1 MIIYTTI
8 EKYDN
13 FNIVNLK
20 YWIIDK
26 CKKWIIQTNNDNINI
41 LFIPMSNGRM
51 DNIIKS
57 FKDYLNKKN
66 INILNI
72 KGKKLN
78 INYDLTNILKTI
90 FFPLIDKDY
99 NFTNIELKGYT
110 KQSLITLLTQT
121 DNKPPVSLNNNCKYC
136 SKSFSTKSNC
146 NRHLLICEKKLVT
159 SVNNENIEENKEP
172 NIKTIITDAVEN
184 VVNNK
189 MDVLTNMFKDLSDKI
204 NTTNINN
211 INSNNSTTNN
221 VNIQIN
227 NNYKTK
233 KEKLD
238 HYFKHRIDLD
248 TFITKYSSD
257 PKYHLTKDEAE
268 ILIQNSEN
276 LGVEGYS
283 SGLYTYL
290 KKKYCLQLEDLT
302 GDKKKYY
309 EISLPFIST
318 DTKGRTH
325 YELTKNDGWLLSS
338 SNDKIK
344 SIVNISD
351 QQIFNHHNKFICY
364 SAKRGKKTI
373 INIFLRKSYYNTTD
387 PQLTDSSLTNAI
399 ES

>member
-26 CKKWIIQTNNDNINI
+26 CKKWIIQTNDDTINM
-41 LFIPMSNGRM
+41 LLIPNGQI
-51 DNIIKS
+51 NNTIKL

-66 INILNI
+66 ITILNI
-72 KGKKLN
+72 KSKKFN
-78 INYDLTNILKTI
+78 NNYELANILKTI
-90 FFPLIDKDY
+90 CFPLIDKDY
-99 NFTNIELKGYT
+99 NFKNIELKGYT
-110 KQSLITLLTQT
+110 KQTLINLLNQT
-121 DNKPPVSLNNNCKYC
+121 DNKPPVSLNNKCKYC
-136 SKSFSTKSNC
+136 LKLFSTKSNC
-146 NRHLLICEKKLVT
+146 NRHLLICEKKSVT
-159 SVNNENIEENKEP
+159 SENNKNNVEKNENELKDELKEELNGVK
-172 NIKTIITDAVEN
+172 NQLNTMTH
-184 VVNNK
+184 
-189 MDVLTNMFKDLSDKI
+189 MFKELSDKI
-204 NTTNINN
+204 TINNTTNI
-211 INSNNSTTNN
+211 NSTTNN

-238 HYFKHRIDLD
+238 HYFKNMIDLD

-290 KKKYCLQLEDLT
+290 KKKYCLQLQDL
-302 GDKKKYY
+302 DLVSNDKKYY

-318 DTKGRTH
+318 DTNCRTH

-338 SNDKIK
+338 SNDKIR

-351 QQIFNHHNKFICY
+351 QQIFNHHNRFICY
-364 SAKRGKKTI
+364 SNKRGKKTI
-373 INIFLRKSYYNTTD
+373 INIFLRKSYYNTSD
-387 PQLTDSSLTNAI
+387 PQLTDSPTTSAI
-399 ES
+399 EA